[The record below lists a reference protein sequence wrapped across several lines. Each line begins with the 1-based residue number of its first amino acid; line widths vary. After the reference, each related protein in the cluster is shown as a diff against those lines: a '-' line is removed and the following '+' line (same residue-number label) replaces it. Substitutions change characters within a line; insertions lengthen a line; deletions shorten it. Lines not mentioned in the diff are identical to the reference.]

1 MTCQSKWCSWI
12 TAISQLAVAS
22 VIVYAGLV
30 VGHHMESWTNSFEQ
44 GSEDLHSIRENM
56 NAMTYSMESI
66 NKDMDAMNNTTA
78 AMEKHIHE
86 LNDNVTLVNQQMYQ
100 MNGAV
105 GNMSNRFSPQGM
117 ARSFMPF

>member
-1 MTCQSKWCSWI
+1 
-12 TAISQLAVAS
+12 
-22 VIVYAGLV
+22 
-30 VGHHMESWTNSFEQ
+30 
-44 GSEDLHSIRENM
+44 
-56 NAMTYSMESI
+56 MTYSMESI